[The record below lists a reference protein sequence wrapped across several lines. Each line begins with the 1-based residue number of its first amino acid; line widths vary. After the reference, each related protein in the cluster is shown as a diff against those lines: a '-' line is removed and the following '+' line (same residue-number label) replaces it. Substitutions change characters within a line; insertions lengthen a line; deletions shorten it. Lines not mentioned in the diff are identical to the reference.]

1 MDDAHYPE
9 MDRPDGSALIG
20 EHAEAL
26 SRKLQRLRKKE
37 VPGPSAKPLRSFSTT
52 ETAKFLGIKEG
63 YLRTLALEGKG
74 AHPAGGNN
82 GRRSYSAGQ
91 ILELRQFLDL
101 SGRSSRRYV
110 PHRGAGEHLQLIAV
124 VNFKGGS
131 CKTTTCANL
140 SQYLALKGH
149 RILAVDLDPQASL
162 TALCG
167 YQPEL
172 DVGAYETLLGAIDY
186 EHPKPLA
193 DMIRKTNI
201 PGLDLVPAN
210 IELSE
215 FEFITAQVL
224 GSKRASAARYFSRL
238 DEALAPVRDSYDIV
252 IFDCPPQLG
261 FLTIAALCSATSVLV
276 TIHPQMLDLMSMSQF
291 LHMMRSNL
299 AQVQNAGADLRYDW
313 IRYLITRFEPSDG
326 PQVQMTQL
334 IRSLFGDHV
343 LRQEM
348 LKSVA
353 ISDAGMTKQT
363 VYEVDR
369 RQFTPA
375 TYDRAV
381 ECLDAVNGEIEQL
394 VHATWGRGD
403 PAPKAREGKTAAPV
417 RHRQRMAGA
426 G

>member
-1 MDDAHYPE
+1 MTDSYPTGTAGSDASE
-9 MDRPDGSALIG
+9 LIG
-20 EHAEAL
+20 AHAEAL
-26 SRKLQRLRKKE
+26 SNKLQRLRRKDT
-37 VPGPSAKPLRSFSTT
+37 PGPSAKPLRAFSTT

-74 AHPAGGNN
+74 SHPAASSN
-82 GRRSYSAGQ
+82 GRRLYTAEQ
-91 ILELRQFLDL
+91 ILELRHLLDQTA
-101 SGRSSRRYV
+101 RSHRRYL
-110 PHRGAGEHLQLIAV
+110 PHRRGSEHLQLIAV

-140 SQYLALKGH
+140 SQYLALRGH
-149 RILAVDLDPQASL
+149 RVLAIDLDPQASL

-167 YQPEL
+167 YQPEM
-172 DVGAYETLLGAIDY
+172 DIGAYETLLGAIDY
-186 EHPKPLA
+186 EGPKPLA
-193 DMIRKTNI
+193 GLIRKTNI

-215 FEFITAQVL
+215 FEFITAKVL
-224 GSKRASAARYFSRL
+224 GSQQASAASYFTRL
-238 DEALAPVRDSYDIV
+238 DDALAPVRDLYDVV

-261 FLTIAALCSATSVLV
+261 FLTIAALCAATAVLV

-299 AQVQNAGADLRYDW
+299 AQVQNAGAEIRYDW
-313 IRYLITRFEPSDG
+313 MRYLITRFEPSDG
-326 PQVQMTQL
+326 PQVQMNQF

-381 ECLDAVNGEIEQL
+381 ECLDAVNGEIEAL
-394 VHATWGRGD
+394 LHAAWGRGEIASGAKD
-403 PAPKAREGKTAAPV
+403 ETALPV
-417 RHRQRMAGA
+417 QTRKRMAGA
-426 G
+426 A

>member
-1 MDDAHYPE
+1 MNDVEHTGT
-9 MDRPDGSALIG
+9 DRSDMSALIG

-26 SRKLQRLRKKE
+26 SGKLQRLRPKDRL
-37 VPGPSAKPLRSFSTT
+37 GSFAKPLRGFSTA
-52 ETAKFLGIKEG
+52 ETAKLLGIQEG

-74 AHPAGGNN
+74 AHPVAGSN
-82 GRRSYSAGQ
+82 GRRIYAAEQ
-91 ILELRQFLDL
+91 ILELRLLLDQTAR
-101 SGRSSRRYV
+101 SGHRYV
-110 PHRGAGEHLQLIAV
+110 PHRRGPEHLQMIAV

-140 SQYLALKGH
+140 SQYLALRGH
-149 RILAVDLDPQASL
+149 RVLAIDLDPQASL

-172 DVGAYETLLGAIDY
+172 DIGAYESLLGAVDY
-186 EHPKPLA
+186 EAPKPLA
-193 DMIRKTNI
+193 DIIRNTNI

-215 FEFITAQVL
+215 FEFITAKVL
-224 GSKRASAARYFSRL
+224 GSGQASAASYFTRL
-238 DEALAPVRDSYDIV
+238 EEALAPVRDRYDVV

-261 FLTIAALCSATSVLV
+261 FLTIAALCAATAVLV
-276 TIHPQMLDLMSMSQF
+276 TIHPQMLDLMSMNQF

-299 AQVQNAGADLRYDW
+299 EQVQNAGANLRYDW
-313 IRYLITRFEPSDG
+313 VRYLITRFEPSDG
-326 PQVQMTQL
+326 PQVQMNQF
-334 IRSLFGDHV
+334 IRSLFGEYV
-343 LRQEM
+343 LRHEM

-369 RQFTPA
+369 RQFTAA

-381 ECLDAVNGEIEQL
+381 ECLDAVNGEIEAL
-394 VHATWGRGD
+394 IHAAWGRGD
-403 PAPKAREGKTAAPV
+403 VTQQAREETVPRTGRRKRQAA
-417 RHRQRMAGA
+417 A
-426 G
+426 